1 MLTLF
6 TDPSVTSVV
15 THTPSDLARLMGIAD
30 NHYTYITEMVMHIVE
45 WMLGLVGLQHNP
57 TVATVVYAAVVF
69 AIAIG
74 IGVVVKWIV
83 LGVARKVAEH
93 IDGGFY
99 KSLIAKHVLLK
110 TCRVIPA
117 LVFLGLI
124 KVTLHWRTG
133 LASTLTEIT
142 LIYVVIVVTMAMSAL
157 VMAIW
162 DHVNRME
169 NKRRLPLKG
178 LAQLVKGVLWM
189 IATIVIASILIDKS
203 PVSLLAGL
211 GAFAAVLMLIFKDS
225 ILGVVAGVQ
234 LSEDDSLH
242 VGDWIKV
249 NGTDANGLVT
259 EVNLTSVKVTNWDK
273 TVTSLP
279 PYSLV
284 SGSFTNYRN
293 MQQSNTR
300 RICRTFMIDADSVL
314 PCTPEMLKQV
324 GRVPFMDKWIPAKLA
339 QRAAGK
345 EADVLNPDGLV
356 DGTIDTNLGLFRAYM
371 KMWLDASQYI
381 SHNDDCFICTLQ
393 QTSAGIPLQ
402 IYCFTSTSKWFPYEG
417 IQDLV
422 MEHVAAMLHCFQLY
436 AFENAS
442 GRDTITSGLLGS
454 PSANIDNIYGV
465 PYPYFQSPEAP
476 DSPASTRPAAATTP
490 ATPSA
495 PSAPAAPQG

>member
-1 MLTLF
+1 MLT
-6 TDPSVTSVV
+6 VTPQPATAAVINR
-15 THTPSDLARLMGIAD
+15 TPTDLARMMGIED
-30 NHYTYITEMVMHIVE
+30 NHYTYITDFVMRIVE
-45 WMLGLVGLQHNP
+45 WTLGIFGLEHNS

-69 AIAIG
+69 FIALG
-74 IGVVVKWIV
+74 IGYVVKWIV
-83 LGVARKVAEH
+83 LGAARKVAEH
-93 IDGGFY
+93 INGGFY
-99 KSLIAKHVLLK
+99 KSLIANHVLLK

-117 LVFLGLI
+117 LVFLGMI
-124 KVTLHWRTG
+124 RVTLHWRTG
-133 LASTLTEIT
+133 LASTLTSLT
-142 LIYVVIVVTMAMSAL
+142 LIYVVIVVTIAMSAL

-162 DHVNRME
+162 DHVNNIE
-169 NKRRLPLKG
+169 NKRQLPLKG
-178 LAQLVKGVLWM
+178 LAQLVKGLLWI
-189 IATIVIASILIDKS
+189 IATVIICSILIDKS
-203 PVSLLAGL
+203 PASLLAGL

-273 TVTSLP
+273 TTTTLP

-284 SGSFTNYRN
+284 SGSFTNYRT
-293 MQQSNTR
+293 MQRSNTR

-314 PCTPEMLKQV
+314 PCTPEMLKSV
-324 GRVPFMDKWIPAKLA
+324 SRLPYMDKWIASKLA
-339 QRAAGK
+339 QRAAGH
-345 EADVLNPDGLV
+345 EADVLNPEGLV

-381 SHNDDCFICTLQ
+381 SHVDDCFVSTLQ
-393 QTSAGIPLQ
+393 QTATGIPLQ
-402 IYCFTSTSKWFPYEG
+402 IYCFTATSKWFPYEG

-422 MEHVAAMLHCFQLY
+422 FEHLAAMLHCFQLY

-454 PSANIDNIYGV
+454 PTADIDNIYGI
-465 PYPYFQSPEAP
+465 PYPYFQSPDAP
-476 DSPASTRPAAATTP
+476 DSPGSTRVTPPA
-490 ATPSA
+490 SMMHN
-495 PSAPAAPQG
+495 S